1 MATLEAGAAIFR
13 LSEPVGGTI
22 SSPGANYAQSGSSRF
37 AMPRSLRH
45 QFRTGVC
52 MAMLPTVALAQL
64 NFDCIA
70 PPTPLL
76 TNPVVLGNGSAG
88 SVTTSALQTALNSGG
103 DVRLNIGTSTIVL
116 TQELVISKATTL
128 DANGATLSGGNTH
141 RVLHVSNPNN
151 LTYTFNLLN
160 ATVNAGN
167 SRNAGPAVTDKSGA
181 GLWKPTGGSWQAVTL
196 RIFNSHFT
204 GNTAIQSAQDDGG
217 GGAYVVGAAEFSV
230 INSVFDNNDGSNG
243 GAVYSLGSKTVN
255 LYDSTFS
262 QNTATGTNGNPGNGG
277 NGGAIG
283 MDGDARDVNFCRVQV
298 LGNHSNAYGAG
309 FFTTTYSAA
318 SFTRILNSTFDSN
331 NSVAADKLAG
341 GAYIQGS
348 PISIQGSTFS
358 NNQANGCAGL
368 VAFGYG
374 GVLNGDIS
382 NSTFSGNTAR
392 NGLGGA
398 MAIQAASSLTLENLT
413 IASNSA
419 PCSVCFAAGIANDS
433 SPLTLRNVIFW
444 NNIGG
449 NSFNPWA
456 MQVAATSGSNNLQ
469 WPLSRGSG
477 QTETAA
483 APGTTFADALL
494 QPLAANGG
502 YTQTMALPAN
512 SPAVNAGSA
521 TGAMA
526 TDQRGAS
533 RFGLV
538 DIGAYEFAPDT
549 IFANGFD
556 S

>member
-1 MATLEAGAAIFR
+1 M
-13 LSEPVGGTI
+13 
-22 SSPGANYAQSGSSRF
+22 SRHCPDRF
-37 AMPRSLRH
+37 LASAWL
-45 QFRTGVC
+45 
-52 MAMLPTVALAQL
+52 ALLPCAVLAQA
-64 NFDCIA
+64 NFNCLA
-70 PPTPLL
+70 PSAPLL
-76 TNPVVLGNGSAG
+76 NAPVVLGNGSAG
-88 SVTTSALQTALNSGG
+88 SVTTSALQTALNTGG
-103 DVRLNIGTSTIVL
+103 DIRLNVGSSTIAL
-116 TQELVISKATTL
+116 TQELVVSKATTL

-151 LTYTFNLLN
+151 LTYAFRLLN
-160 ATVNAGN
+160 ATVSAGN

-181 GLWKPTGGSWQAVTL
+181 GLWKPTGGPWQAVTI

-204 GNTAIQSAQDDGG
+204 GNSAIQSAQDDGG

-230 INSVFDNNDGSNG
+230 INSVFDNNDGANG

-283 MDGDARDVNFCRVQV
+283 VDGDARDVNFCRVQV
-298 LGNHSNAYGAG
+298 LGNNSNAYGAG

-348 PISIQGSTFS
+348 PITIQGSTFS
-358 NNQANGCAGL
+358 NNQASGYAGL

-374 GVLNGDIS
+374 GVMNGDIS
-382 NSTFSGNTAR
+382 NSTFSGNIAR

-398 MAIQAASSLTLENLT
+398 MAIQAVTSLTLQNLT
-413 IASNSA
+413 IANNSA
-419 PCSVCFAAGIANDS
+419 PCAVCFAAGIANDS
-433 SPLTLRNVIFW
+433 SPLTLRNVIFL
-444 NNIGG
+444 NNTGG
-449 NSFNPWA
+449 NAFNPWA
-456 MQVAATSGSNNLQ
+456 MQTPAASGSNNLQ
-469 WPLSRGSG
+469 WPLSRGRG

-494 QPLAANGG
+494 QALAANGG
-502 YTQTMALPAN
+502 YTKTMALPAN

-521 TGAMA
+521 TGAAA
-526 TDQRGAS
+526 TDQRGVA
-533 RFGLV
+533 RVGLV
-538 DIGAYEFAPDT
+538 DIGAYEFTPDT
-549 IFANGFD
+549 IFADGFQ
-556 S
+556 

>member
-1 MATLEAGAAIFR
+1 
-13 LSEPVGGTI
+13 
-22 SSPGANYAQSGSSRF
+22 
-37 AMPRSLRH
+37 
-45 QFRTGVC
+45 
-52 MAMLPTVALAQL
+52 LAQA
-64 NFDCIA
+64 NFNCAA
-70 PPTPLL
+70 PPVPQLST
-76 TNPVVLGNGSAG
+76 PVVLGNGSAG
-88 SVTTSALQTALNSGG
+88 SVTTAALQTALNNGG
-103 DVRLNIGTSTIVL
+103 DIRLNVGASTIAL
-116 TQELVISKATTL
+116 TQELVVSKATTL

-141 RVLHVSNPNN
+141 RVLRVGNPNN

-160 ATVNAGN
+160 AMVSAGN
-167 SRNAGPAVTDKSGA
+167 SHTAGTTVSDKSGA
-181 GLWKPTGGSWQAVTL
+181 GLWKPTGGPWQAVTI
-196 RIFNSHFT
+196 RIFNSHFS

-255 LYDSTFS
+255 LFDSTFS

-283 MDGDARDVNFCRVQV
+283 VDGDARDVNFCRVQV
-298 LGNHSNAYGAG
+298 HNNSSNAYGAG

-331 NSVAADKLAG
+331 NSVATNKLAG

-358 NNQANGCAGL
+358 SNQANGYAGL

-374 GVLNGDIS
+374 GVMNGEIS
-382 NSTFSGNTAR
+382 NSTFSGNIAR

-398 MAIQAASSLTLENLT
+398 MAIQAVSSLTLENLT
-413 IASNSA
+413 IANNSA
-419 PCSVCFAAGIANDS
+419 PCAVCFAAGISNDS

-444 NNIGG
+444 NNTGG
-449 NSFNPWA
+449 NAFNPWA

-494 QPLAANGG
+494 QALGANGG
-502 YTQTMALPAN
+502 HTQTMALPAN
-512 SPAVNAGSA
+512 SPAINAGTA
-521 TGAMA
+521 IGAAA
-526 TDQRGAS
+526 TDQRGVS
-533 RFGLV
+533 RYGLV
-538 DIGAYEFAPDT
+538 DIGAYEFAPDL
-549 IFANGFD
+549 IFADGFG